1 LTLRARLTL
10 FFVGIVVLPLVAAT
24 LAFQLLSTRQAEV
37 RTNSRLQAGARTV
50 GALWEERLRLVQ
62 REVGVAAEDLVG
74 DLGQPDFAA
83 RLETIRAD
91 AGLDFLVVSDPAGAV
106 LAAAVTPPA
115 FRTGVPPPTPEQIAS
130 LTPPT
135 GLLRVR
141 VQVVAETGGSVVT
154 GGRYADRSLATD
166 LADATGLDVAVVS
179 GGTTLA
185 ASNGELVAFPQG
197 SSGELPDGPRTLL
210 VSVGGPDDG
219 IMLVARSEE
228 MTPEL
233 LWLVALA
240 GLAAATLLGFAL
252 ASAIARPLE
261 RLAEGARAVAGGD
274 LEARVEGGGATDVAG
289 VAGAFNTMTEN
300 LRTYIGELESSRDEL
315 RRNLD
320 RMGATLR
327 TTLDLEGMLE
337 VVLDTAAVTL
347 GASAAALYLRRASG
361 REISLE
367 VAQGYDPPAHAT
379 LPVGHGI
386 AGKAA
391 LGAPVLVPGD
401 DSLIPFHPAEPQV
414 STAVAVPLIRG
425 ERTMGVLALYGRTTL
440 EPFDRADAATLAAFG
455 GQASVAIENVLLH
468 QETEQLSITDGLT
481 GVWNRRYLELSLR
494 KEIERAHR
502 FSRPL
507 SLLMIDIDR
516 FKRINDQF
524 GHQRGDEVLVEVT
537 RRIMGTVR
545 TQIDFLSRYGG
556 EEFVVVLPETPAPG
570 AAVVAEKV
578 RAAIG
583 NRGFVGERHPE
594 VLVTVSVGVATYPT
608 DGLSAEELVRAA
620 DEALFRAKRAGRDRV
635 EPASA

>member
-37 RTNSRLQAGARTV
+37 RTNSRLQAGVRTV
-50 GALWEERLRLVQ
+50 TALWEERLRLVQ

-74 DLGQPDFAA
+74 NLGQPDFAA
-83 RLETIRAD
+83 GLEAIRAE
-91 AGLDFLVVSDPAGAV
+91 AGLDFLVVSDPLGAV
-106 LAAAVTPPA
+106 LAAAVAPPV
-115 FRTGVPPPTPEQIAS
+115 FRTGVPPPTPEQIVS
-130 LTPPT
+130 LAQPT

-141 VQVVAETGGSVVT
+141 VEVVTETGRSVVT
-154 GGRYADRSLATD
+154 GGRYADRSLARD
-166 LADATGLDVAVVS
+166 MADATGLDVAVVA
-179 GGTTLA
+179 GGTALA
-185 ASNGELVAFPQG
+185 ASNGELVAFPE
-197 SSGELPDGPRTLL
+197 SGELPDGRRTLL
-210 VSVGGPDDG
+210 VSVGDPGDG

-228 MTPEL
+228 LAPGL

-289 VAGAFNTMTEN
+289 VAQAFNTMTEN

-337 VVLDTAAVTL
+337 VVLDTAAITL

-361 REISLE
+361 REIRLE
-367 VAQGYDPPAHAT
+367 VAQGYDPPVHAT

-391 LGAPVLVPGD
+391 MGAPVLVPGD
-401 DSLIPFHPAEPQV
+401 GSLIPFHPAEPQV

-440 EPFDRADAATLAAFG
+440 EPFGRADAATLAAFG

-507 SLLMIDIDR
+507 SLLMVDIDR
-516 FKRINDQF
+516 FKLINDQF

-545 TQIDFLSRYGG
+545 TQIDFLARYGG

-570 AAVVAEKV
+570 AAIVAEKV

-583 NRGFVGERHPE
+583 DRGFIGERHPE
-594 VLVTVSVGVATYPT
+594 ALVTVSVGVATYPT